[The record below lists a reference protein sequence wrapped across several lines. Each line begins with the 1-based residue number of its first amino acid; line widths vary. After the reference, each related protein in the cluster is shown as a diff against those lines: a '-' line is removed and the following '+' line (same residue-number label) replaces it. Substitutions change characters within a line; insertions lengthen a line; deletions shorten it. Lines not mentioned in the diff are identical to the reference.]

1 MGRIAKFN
9 GTLNRLTTLLGVGN
23 EQWEADGNQW
33 YERYEEFEKVIHSV
47 YPDIKIISSAGPSP
61 DGDNFDSA
69 WKRIKMNMAE
79 NTGFTYAVDENLQQ
93 TRGMFV
99 SLNND
104 LRYDGLVIGQ

>member
-1 MGRIAKFN
+1 M
-9 GTLNRLTTLLGVGN
+9 GN

-69 WKRIKMNMAE
+69 WKRIKNE
-79 NTGFTYAVDENLQQ
+79 YG
-93 TRGMFV
+93 
-99 SLNND
+99 
-104 LRYDGLVIGQ
+104 